1 MKKSKSKH
9 SNKNNAKSSVKTATK
24 KSAKKF
30 ASTPKGK
37 FTVSLLSA
45 IISTGIIGLFL
56 MYGPIT
62 YFRELL
68 ITSAMTTI
76 NHKYLATWF
85 YPQKTIDY
93 VMSKNTV
100 IEPDANT
107 NDQQINIA
115 NNNKNEMKLTEISK
129 DGYKGWVLEISD
141 PSKVILGVSKYFGTK
156 GQKMPYFISN
166 YDALA
171 GINAGGFGDSGG
183 HGNGGVAMGLVISEG
198 KVLKMPQK
206 SSYDV
211 IGFDYNDVLIIG
223 KYTASELEQLNL
235 RDAVEFNPRLIVNG
249 EPATIKGNGG
259 WGMAPRTA
267 IGQRKDGTVLFVV
280 IDGRSLSSTGVTMKT
295 LQEIMID
302 LDAYNAANLD
312 GGSSTVLY
320 YDNDVVNNPSG
331 SDADGMRFLPN
342 AFLVMK

>member
-1 MKKSKSKH
+1 MKKQKGTKQV
-9 SNKNNAKSSVKTATK
+9 AATK
-24 KSAKKF
+24 KKSNKKKF
-30 ASTPKGK
+30 ASTPKGR
-37 FTVSLLSA
+37 FVVAALSA
-45 IISTGIIGLFL
+45 LISTGIIGLFL

-85 YPQKTIDY
+85 YPQETIDY

-107 NDQQINIA
+107 NEEQINVS
-115 NNNKNEMKLTEISK
+115 NKKENEMTLTEISK

-141 PSKVILGVSKYFGTK
+141 PSKVILGISQYFGTK
-156 GQKMPYFISN
+156 GQKMPYFIAN

-171 GINAGGFGDSGG
+171 GINAGGFGDAGG
-183 HGNGGVAMGLVISEG
+183 HGNGGIAMGLVISEG
-198 KVLKMPQK
+198 KVLKMPKK
-206 SSYDV
+206 SSYDI
-211 IGFDYNDVLIIG
+211 IGFDYNNVLIIG
-223 KYTASELEQLNL
+223 KYTASEIEELNL
-235 RDAVEFNPRLIVNG
+235 RDAIEFNPRLIVNG

-267 IGQRKDGTVLFVV
+267 IGQRTDGTVLFVV
-280 IDGRSLSSTGVTMKT
+280 IDGRSLTSTGVTMKT

-302 LDAYNAANLD
+302 LGAYNAANLD

-320 YDNDVVNNPSG
+320 YDNEVVNNPSG